1 MKIVHEADLLSVAI
15 ERNKLI
21 EAQTECIDMAGGN
34 IVSELDKIWWALEK
48 INENIS
54 NGSSN

>member
-21 EAQTECIDMAGGN
+21 EAQTECIDMAGGQH
-34 IVSELDKIWWALEK
+34 SKRA
-48 INENIS
+48 
-54 NGSSN
+54 